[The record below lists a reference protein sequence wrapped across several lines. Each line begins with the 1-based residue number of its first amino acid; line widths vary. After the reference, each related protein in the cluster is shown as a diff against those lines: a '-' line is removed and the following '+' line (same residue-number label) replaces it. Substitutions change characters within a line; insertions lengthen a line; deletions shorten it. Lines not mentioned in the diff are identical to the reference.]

1 MHVALSV
8 TGATGCILYWVTVE
22 AFVRL
27 SGEPA
32 KYVRS
37 DAREGG
43 GWVVWERRKRILHCC
58 RELVLPEFGLQ
69 ESYCLFRHFS
79 SKFRQKS
86 GIANACNFLCWFL
99 ECGEKC
105 NAWNLSFHLF
115 TLLACSLR
123 PKILIPKIVCRFISS
138 SRRNNQFKTKS
149 FSTVYQALQMKFCLK
164 FRLIFKKKTSGK
176 KFHSTLFI
184 IKAGYVKGSFTPYRR
199 ILVYNHPLCST
210 LFAVNSIYF
219 DSPTSMYWFP
229 RVTRSSVQT
238 KEKRIK

>member
-86 GIANACNFLCWFL
+86 GIANACNFLGWFHRSV
-99 ECGEKC
+99 GK
-105 NAWNLSFHLF
+105 NAMHG
-115 TLLACSLR
+115 
-123 PKILIPKIVCRFISS
+123 I
-138 SRRNNQFKTKS
+138 
-149 FSTVYQALQMKFCLK
+149 Y
-164 FRLIFKKKTSGK
+164 
-176 KFHSTLFI
+176 H
-184 IKAGYVKGSFTPYRR
+184 
-199 ILVYNHPLCST
+199 
-210 LFAVNSIYF
+210 SIYV
-219 DSPTSMYWFP
+219 DCLPVVY
-229 RVTRSSVQT
+229 VQ
-238 KEKRIK
+238 RY